1 MKEHTLKHNSLI
13 ARMITFNTGN
23 TDLTFYI
30 DIPECNVWFP
40 SGVLIHADITG
51 EPYIQMYSDYVFDF
65 LYLNKPEFEWVE
77 TPCFTPDLIDDRI
90 ILDAPY
96 CTLNIDGC
104 TKYSTDLK
112 NPWDVCGGWEF
123 MCDSCYEKI
132 RKELGL
138 GDSQ

>member
-1 MKEHTLKHNSLI
+1 ML
-13 ARMITFNTGN
+13 ARTNTQT
-23 TDLTFYI
+23 TDLTFYTYMPDI
-30 DIPECNVWFP
+30 DTWFP
-40 SGVLIHADITG
+40 SGVLINADTKG
-51 EPYIQMYSDYVFDF
+51 EPYIQMYSDYVMEF
-65 LYLNKPEFEWVE
+65 LLDGPLDVIHELS
-77 TPCFTPDLIDDRI
+77 CFVPDLIDDRI
-90 ILDAPY
+90 ILDAPD

-112 NPWDVCGGWEF
+112 NPWDVSGGWEF